1 LPIAIS
7 CVGCDAAART
17 FALFVKDDW
26 EKHVSESHR
35 AYIEATFEEWAN
47 AAESKLAELL
57 PIMTEMSVG
66 PIRTIADSECD
77 EEELN
82 TTANTFLMGSYRRFS
97 LP

>member
-1 LPIAIS
+1 MGS
-7 CVGCDAAART
+7 DAAARA

-47 AAESKLAELL
+47 VGESGLAELL
-57 PIMTEMSVG
+57 PIMLDMSVG
-66 PIRTIADSECD
+66 PIRTIAESECD
-77 EEELN
+77 EEELI
-82 TTANTFLMGSYRRFS
+82 ANANAFLMGSYHRFP